1 MPQNGYGLLLV
12 LKSLSSLIHDYWP
25 TASPAVVHSLPDR
38 RKKAADF
45 STAFKMPRAFMKW
58 STGEL
63 FASFDESG
71 SGTKLT
77 CSEVLGISAFK
88 GEADAVM
95 VDASRKLI
103 YQYVPY
109 PSICVSP
116 QIEIACPEIVLPR
129 GLHMNR
135 IWSAI
140 CSGVT

>member
-1 MPQNGYGLLLV
+1 
-12 LKSLSSLIHDYWP
+12 
-25 TASPAVVHSLPDR
+25 
-38 RKKAADF
+38 
-45 STAFKMPRAFMKW
+45 MPRAFVKW

-71 SGTKLT
+71 TGTKLT
-77 CSEVLGISAFK
+77 CSEVFGISVFK

-103 YQYVPY
+103 YQYAPY

>member
-25 TASPAVVHSLPDR
+25 TASPAVVHSLPDC

-45 STAFKMPRAFMKW
+45 STAFKVPRAFVKW

-77 CSEVLGISAFK
+77 CSEVFRISVFK
-88 GEADAVM
+88 GEANAVI

-103 YQYVPY
+103 YQCVP
-109 PSICVSP
+109 
-116 QIEIACPEIVLPR
+116 
-129 GLHMNR
+129 
-135 IWSAI
+135 
-140 CSGVT
+140 